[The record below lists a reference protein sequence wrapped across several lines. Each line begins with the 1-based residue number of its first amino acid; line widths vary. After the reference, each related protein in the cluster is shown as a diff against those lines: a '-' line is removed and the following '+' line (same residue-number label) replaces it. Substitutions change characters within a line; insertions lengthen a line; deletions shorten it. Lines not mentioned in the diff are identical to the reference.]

1 MTLMKWRHMRDLS
14 TIQDEINRMFDDCV
28 VNHDRET
35 GMAKIYP
42 ASDIVE
48 SKDSF
53 EISIELPGLK
63 KEDVKV
69 TLQNNMLIISGEKKV
84 ESESKDHTFHRVERT
99 YGSFYRSFELPMPVD
114 SGKIQADFKDGIL
127 KIGLPKVE
135 EAKPKEIAISIK

>member
-69 TLQNNMLIISGEKKV
+69 TLQNNMLTISGEKKV
-84 ESESKDHTFHRVERT
+84 ESESREHTFHRVERT

-114 SGKIQADFKDGIL
+114 PGKIQADFKDGIL

-135 EAKPKEIAISIK
+135 EAKPKEIAISVK